1 MDSPESGNDL
11 RRHVFDW
18 DDLQI
23 FHAVATTGS
32 MSAAASALGCQ
43 QSTVSKRMRQ
53 LESRLGSQLIERR
66 AAGIVLTPAGETALD
81 FVLTMQRSAQQLE
94 NQVSG
99 RDRAMEGEVVLRA
112 PDGLS
117 TYWLARQMPEFMRVN
132 PAIDVKLVSD
142 QSPTVGDNAA
152 PLSITFVPEKGMDVR
167 ASELGCLHYMP
178 MASPDFINTYGAP
191 QSLADVMHLR
201 FLTLEQYDKKLN
213 TWGIQASAADALI
226 KYSFRTDIS
235 SVLFETIRYGG
246 GIAMA
251 PTYLAHLYP
260 DELVVLDYEFHESI
274 RFWLK
279 YQPGSH
285 EVGRVKCVGDWIE
298 EVFNR
303 KKNPWFRDEFCHPGE
318 FCDITVIKPQQRG

>member
-1 MDSPESGNDL
+1 MDSPETGNDL

-66 AAGIVLTPAGETALD
+66 AAGVVLTEAGEKALD

-99 RDRAMEGEVVLRA
+99 RDRAMEGQVVLRA
-112 PDGLS
+112 PDGLA
-117 TYWLARQMPEFMRVN
+117 TYWLARHIPEFMRIH
-132 PAIDVKLVSD
+132 PTIDLKLVND
-142 QSPTVGDNAA
+142 QSPSIGDHAA
-152 PLSITFVPEKGMDVR
+152 HLSITFVPEKAMDVR
-167 ASELGCLHYMP
+167 AEELGTLHFVP
-178 MASPDFINTYGAP
+178 VASRDFFNTYGAP
-191 QSLADVMHLR
+191 QSLTDVANLR
-201 FLTLEQYDKKLN
+201 FLTLEQYDKDLN
-213 TWGIQASAADALI
+213 SWGFQANATNSII

-260 DELVVLDYEFHESI
+260 DELVVLDYEFHQAM

-279 YQPGSH
+279 YQPGGH
-285 EVGRVKCVGDWIE
+285 DIGRVKCVGDWITKL
-298 EVFNR
+298 FDR
-303 KKNPWFRDEFCHPGE
+303 KENLWFRDEFCHPSE
-318 FCDITVIKPQQRG
+318 FSGITVIKPQQ